1 MGIEPTSSAWKAEA
15 LPLCYTRVMTRIYC
29 NPSLRSCNIMDVQK
43 KVTLAPGAWRLTEQT
58 GSGFPAETRR
68 LDYQSPAD
76 GLDDWA
82 LLKMPAPGVSTW
94 LVCIHGHGSRG
105 NQLYIRPDL
114 QKLWL
119 PRYLERGYGILTPNL
134 RGNAWMGP
142 AAVTDMDALL
152 HFLRTQ
158 CQAKKFLFESGSMG
172 GTSNLIYAGLRPENV
187 AGVSARGAVID
198 LTAYHAFCRS
208 RAEVGLL
215 QTAARQRN
223 SQRSIRP
230 IRRSTTRIKC
240 RTCRFFW
247 LTALLTRLCQ
257 SARPALLPQRWRRTL
272 VLSMSRFPAAGMI
285 RR

>member
-1 MGIEPTSSAWKAEA
+1 
-15 LPLCYTRVMTRIYC
+15 
-29 NPSLRSCNIMDVQK
+29 MDVQK

-215 QTAARQRN
+215 QEIADSLEAHYGGTPAQQPAVYQAHSPINHADKMQNMPIFLAHGTADPIMPV
-223 SQRSIRP
+223 SQ
-230 IRRSTTRIKC
+230 TR
-240 RTCRFFW
+240 TFAATLATNPRFVYVEIPGGGHDSP
-247 LTALLTRLCQ
+247 LSLGYL
-257 SARPALLPQRWRRTL
+257 PAEGD
-272 VLSMSRFPAAGMI
+272 PAAAVFQSLNWI
-285 RR
+285 DQE